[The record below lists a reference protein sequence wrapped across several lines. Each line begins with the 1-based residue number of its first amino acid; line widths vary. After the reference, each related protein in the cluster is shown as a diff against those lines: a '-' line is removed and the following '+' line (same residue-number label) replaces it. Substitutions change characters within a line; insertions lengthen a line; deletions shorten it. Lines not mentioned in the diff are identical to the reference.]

1 MINKDNLNKMYD
13 ILIGGYKIT
22 NDNLNS
28 CGFDINDIDKLIE
41 NGVLKKTQKDIYEF
55 LSINDLLLYG
65 KELSIQKNYKKANA
79 CFEKCYS
86 LCPNNYKL
94 CAELFMKKL
103 RTSKYEESIEYFEYL
118 YNNEEYKPN
127 KNLYLYLLSML
138 TEVPEKYKEKARN
151 LKFKD
156 IKITDDNIENLCL
169 KNTIRFSIFYRK
181 FRLAGRQL
189 EELIK
194 LEGSNI
200 YNRIIY
206 VLIEQSI
213 KEHNLAIDKKLELVK
228 NKQYQEYIDYILL
241 LETRYKLLPYDKYSL
256 MLAKDLIDIIN
267 GKMVEM
273 KKSKSTNIFKVIE
286 SKDYKK
292 ALNMNE
298 EYLKKENKKIDKNII
313 HILLLEIT
321 KMIEKNPKESNQNY
335 VIDNI
340 ESLVSLVLS
349 GTLIEEVCIKFN
361 LNEEQKC
368 IILLMCAKNLYLQGN
383 ILSGDQYLK
392 QAEKIKSK
400 SKKVKDL
407 LEEIKTNREFY
418 QNIIKEDYKPLV
430 LK

>member
-1 MINKDNLNKMYD
+1 MINKDKLNKMYD
-13 ILIGGYKIT
+13 IVIGGYKIT

-28 CGFDINDIDKLIE
+28 CGFDIYDIDKLIE
-41 NGVLKKTQKDIYEF
+41 NGVLKKAQKDIYEF
-55 LSINDLLLYG
+55 LSINDLLLYS
-65 KELSIQKNYKKANA
+65 KELSIQKN
-79 CFEKCYS
+79 
-86 LCPNNYKL
+86 
-94 CAELFMKKL
+94 
-103 RTSKYEESIEYFEYL
+103 
-118 YNNEEYKPN
+118 
-127 KNLYLYLLSML
+127 
-138 TEVPEKYKEKARN
+138 
-151 LKFKD
+151 
-156 IKITDDNIENLCL
+156 
-169 KNTIRFSIFYRK
+169 
-181 FRLAGRQL
+181 
-189 EELIK
+189 
-194 LEGSNI
+194 
-200 YNRIIY
+200 
-206 VLIEQSI
+206 
-213 KEHNLAIDKKLELVK
+213 
-228 NKQYQEYIDYILL
+228 
-241 LETRYKLLPYDKYSL
+241 
-256 MLAKDLIDIIN
+256 
-267 GKMVEM
+267 
-273 KKSKSTNIFKVIE
+273 
-286 SKDYKK
+286 YKK

-400 SKKVKDL
+400 SKKVKDQ

-418 QNIIKEDYKPLV
+418 KNIIKEDYKPLV